1 MAHTLVDGGA
11 LFSLRIF
18 RDLVNAHIAPKT
30 VSYGWTCLIFHG
42 AGLSCRKLNQG
53 YSAPQFLDDQKAQI
67 IAKMRREHRVEPHNI
82 VNIDET

>member
-11 LFSLRIF
+11 PFSLRNF

-30 VSYGWTCLIFHG
+30 VSYGWTCSVLHG

-53 YSAPQFLDDQKAQI
+53 YYAPHFPDDQKAQI
-67 IAKMRREHRVEPHNI
+67 IAKMRRK
-82 VNIDET
+82 